1 MRKAGGE
8 VPPSPPAPSARP
20 QMCEDLLVLKGLFP
34 PQPTS
39 APKDEE
45 KGHQGNAGNKL
56 GELWRP
62 GPDPSNPEAPPLKAR
77 DAVFLVA

>member
-1 MRKAGGE
+1 MRKAGRE
-8 VPPSPPAPSARP
+8 VPPSPPAPRARP

-45 KGHQGNAGNKL
+45 KGKCQQRAG
-56 GELWRP
+56 EPWRP
-62 GPDPSNPEAPPLKAR
+62 GPDPSNPEAPPFEAR